1 MDIDK
6 ANCKYTFGG
15 EKMITIKD
23 YVEGL
28 FKDVPDSNEKDNIKN
43 EIILNL
49 EEKVQDLM
57 DSGKAEEDAINK
69 SIVDFGDISEI
80 KMNLMSA
87 SSPVKPIKVS
97 KTNYTNNMWFSIWG
111 AALIIG
117 LLFFINYTTSWH
129 VHPWFVYP
137 TFGVLWWP
145 LATIFAWLNHR
156 QK

>member
-1 MDIDK
+1 METNKRDYRHII
-6 ANCKYTFGG
+6 GG

-28 FKDVPDSNEKDNIKN
+28 FREIPDSQEKENIKN

-57 DSGKAEEDAINK
+57 ESGKAEEDAINK
-69 SIVDFGDISEI
+69 SIVEFGDITEI
-80 KMNLMSA
+80 KMNLLAESG
-87 SSPVKPIKVS
+87 SVQTKKVS
-97 KTNYTNNMWFSIWG
+97 KVNYANRMWFSIWG
-111 AALIIG
+111 AILIIG
-117 LLFFINYTTSWH
+117 LFFFINYTTSWY

-137 TFGVLWWP
+137 TFAVLWWP
-145 LATIFAWLNHR
+145 LATFFSWLNHR